1 MSQLAN
7 ICLSCGACCANFRV
21 SFHWAETTLATPEGV
36 PQELTEAIS
45 SHHNCMK
52 GTNQK
57 QPRCIAL
64 HGTVGQ
70 QVSCVIYGQRSSTCR
85 EFDILDEQG
94 QINEQCTK
102 ARAASQLLPVVLLE
116 ESSIENS
123 IYT

>member
-21 SFHWAETTLATPEGV
+21 SFHWSETTLATPDGV
-36 PQELTEAIS
+36 PQELTETIS

-57 QPRCIAL
+57 KPHCIAL
-64 HGTVGQ
+64 QGEVGQ
-70 QVSCVIYGQRSSTCR
+70 QVYCTIYNQRSSTCR
-85 EFDILDEQG
+85 DFDIVDEQG
-94 QINEQCTK
+94 QINPQCTK
-102 ARAASQLLPVVLLE
+102 ARAAYQLLPVVFIQ
-116 ESSIENS
+116 ESSIETS

>member
-21 SFHWAETTLATPEGV
+21 SFHWAETTLVTADGV
-36 PQELTEAIS
+36 PQELTEVIS

-64 HGTVGQ
+64 QGTVGQ
-70 QVSCVIYGQRSSTCR
+70 QVSCTIYSQRSSTCR
-85 EFDILDEQG
+85 DFDILDEQG

-102 ARAASQLLPVVLLE
+102 ARAAYQLLPVVLLE

-123 IYT
+123 IYA